1 MTIVKPCRRRDAF
14 TAAKTSRRLIS
25 EFVKM
30 HIRLA
35 WHQDLCSG
43 CFFTHVR
50 YLCADTHLLH
60 TMSVYTLFF
69 VEHTIETYVFA
80 YKLLWKIKIAMY
92 ENLWLYT
99 KSSRTGDWN
108 CNQTKWNMCQCSG
121 YNPFCTQASSWSPS
135 HWNHLAVSCF
145 SLGAHAVLQWLWFV
159 FVTKCQYKPLGGG
172 GGGGG
177 TCTTTPCWLAVVC
190 LWLGECDMHTNT
202 MLTCSGLSL
211 VTVSIQTTWLGGVW
225 HAHQHHAVLQWL
237 CVVHVWLPSVNTNH
251 LAGVCWGHPNTMLT
265 CSGCGCMRFVFGYR
279 VSIQTTWLGGVWHAH
294 QHHDPHPQ
302 AEVRRPGTLS
312 TDQTAHT
319 QVPQTLVFC
328 AICYPFEHT
337 EWFLRCCWCRSTQS
351 EFWFRLWAFMVWV

>member
-50 YLCADTHLLH
+50 YLCADTHSLH

-121 YNPFCTQASSWSPS
+121 YNPFCTQARSSWSPS

-145 SLGAHAVLQWLWFV
+145 SLGARAVLQWLWFV
-159 FVTKCQYKPLGGG
+159 FVTKCQYKPLGGRG

-177 TCTTTPCWLAVVC
+177 
-190 LWLGECDMHTNT
+190 DMHNNT
-202 MLTCSGLSL
+202 MLTCNGLSLVTVSIQTTWLVGVWHAHQHHADLWFVFGYGVDTNHLAGLSLVLSL

-225 HAHQHHAVLQWL
+225 HAHQHHAVLQWFVFGYGVDKTTWL
-237 CVVHVWLPSVNTNH
+237 GGVWHGT
-251 LAGVCWGHPNTMLT
+251 NTMLT
-265 CSGCGCMRFVFGYR
+265 CSGLSLVM
-279 VSIQTTWLGGVWHAH
+279 SIQTTWLGGVWHAH
-294 QHHDPHPQ
+294 QHHAVLQWFVFGYGVDTNHL
-302 AEVRRPGTLS
+302 AGGVWHA
-312 TDQTAHT
+312 DQHHADL
-319 QVPQTLVFC
+319 QWFVFGYVSIQT
-328 AICYPFEHT
+328 T
-337 EWFLRCCWCRSTQS
+337 
-351 EFWFRLWAFMVWV
+351 